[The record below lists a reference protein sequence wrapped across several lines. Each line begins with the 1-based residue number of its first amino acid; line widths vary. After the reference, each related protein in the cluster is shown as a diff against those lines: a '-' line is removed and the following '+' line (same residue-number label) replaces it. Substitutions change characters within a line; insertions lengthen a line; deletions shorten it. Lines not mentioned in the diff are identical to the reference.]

1 MQPASDD
8 VNALHFAA
16 QKGHLEVCR
25 ALLNAGEP
33 VRMESVLCSRPSC
46 TSDWANTSL
55 IDPISG
61 LPVPAHSVVVIHGA
75 EDSHSTFS
83 ACWMQGPR

>member
-33 VRMESVLCSRPSC
+33 VCIEFLLCSRPC
-46 TSDWANTSL
+46 CM
-55 IDPISG
+55 PICNCS
-61 LPVPAHSVVVIHGA
+61 
-75 EDSHSTFS
+75 F
-83 ACWMQGPR
+83 